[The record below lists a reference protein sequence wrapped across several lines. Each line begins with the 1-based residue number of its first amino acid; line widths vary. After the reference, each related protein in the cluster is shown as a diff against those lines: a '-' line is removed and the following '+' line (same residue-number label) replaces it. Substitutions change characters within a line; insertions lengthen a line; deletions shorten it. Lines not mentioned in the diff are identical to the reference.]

1 MSKKNNRTTAAN
13 RVEHAKR
20 VEREALVKKEARRVR
35 KMAAIA
41 LASDAMAVDGAG
53 GKGGTAGRARLEAK
67 NVRKAQSLRLA
78 GGVRKVRAGKN
89 THKVVRGVP
98 VGKAK
103 LRKNAVVMGIKIV
116 DAATKQAALDAIAEA
131 RGDGGATAMR
141 R

>member
-35 KMAAIA
+35 KMAAMA
-41 LASDAMAVDGAG
+41 LAADAMAVDGAG